1 MNPTRTKGRR
11 QLTNLL
17 RALQSPYRIRFWLK
31 FAWGG
36 RAPAGGP
43 SAGGARTRP
52 CIPAHDRAAVRDG
65 SAGYGRITTKDGDG
79 SSRGAYAREREDCRR
94 GPYQPAELNQGE
106 QDVARM

>member
-17 RALQSPYRIRFWLK
+17 GALQSPYRIRFWLK

-52 CIPAHDRAAVRDG
+52 CVQAHDRAAVRDRG
-65 SAGYGRITTKDGDG
+65 AGNGRNTSKDVDG
-79 SSRGAYAREREDCRR
+79 SSRGAYARE
-94 GPYQPAELNQGE
+94 Q
-106 QDVARM
+106 